1 MPAHNAMLNLH
12 YICNLF
18 RDINTISA
26 VAGTLANKYQ
36 SKYNELSSDVDFIMF
51 LVLTASEML

>member
-1 MPAHNAMLNLH
+1 MLAHNAMLNLH

-18 RDINTISA
+18 RDINAISA

-36 SKYNELSSDVDFIMF
+36 SRYNWLSSDVDFIMF
-51 LVLTASEML
+51 LVLTASETL